1 MCDKKL
7 KTSFVKK
14 KKKKKKLRQNAKSY
28 LAFAKQTLI
37 IYHNFLFNNKSW
49 VLDDVYAQ

>member
-7 KTSFVKK
+7 KTSFLKSPPTPKK
-14 KKKKKKLRQNAKSY
+14 KKKKRQKAKSY

-37 IYHNFLFNNKSW
+37 IYHNFLF
-49 VLDDVYAQ
+49 

>member
-7 KTSFVKK
+7 KTSFF